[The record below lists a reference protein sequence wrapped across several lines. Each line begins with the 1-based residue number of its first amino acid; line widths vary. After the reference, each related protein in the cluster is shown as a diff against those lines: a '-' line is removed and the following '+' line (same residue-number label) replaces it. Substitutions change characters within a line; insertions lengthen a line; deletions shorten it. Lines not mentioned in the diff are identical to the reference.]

1 MHEYWDDP
9 DLLLTEPEHQFNPIG
24 APPQYP
30 DYPYVGEENELLG
43 AAITP
48 DEKYCFDLT
57 KKYMGLASIM
67 HVSQQRFTDVVRS
80 DVEAMARDMRRM
92 YFSTLE
98 QTTFDWKDLSLVLE
112 FIDAFSACLGDIG
125 DNIVQNMRSMA
136 VSLLHMDESQTRV
149 FLGKQLA
156 QTHEEPFSQRLKQ
169 HDVSM
174 LPSSLM
180 FSYYEQ
186 DVPLSIKYGAF
197 ASSFAAS
204 TAVPYTHMGG
214 GDSLPHTF
222 AEFEL
227 CARRDGRSR
236 PQLFDLIGA
245 SSVEAASIIYEAHS
259 THDQW
264 DDLRLPGL
272 KWLTP
277 SQTFYVSFCYL
288 RCAPDLQK
296 VTCDVALQ
304 WHEPFKSAFACAPG
318 SATGSHH
325 SCRMFRTSVG
335 S

>member
-1 MHEYWDDP
+1 RI
-9 DLLLTEPEHQFNPIG
+9 LL
-24 APPQYP
+24 
-30 DYPYVGEENELLG
+30 
-43 AAITP
+43 
-48 DEKYCFDLT
+48 
-57 KKYMGLASIM
+57 
-67 HVSQQRFTDVVRS
+67 
-80 DVEAMARDMRRM
+80 RM
-92 YFSTLE
+92 L
-98 QTTFDWKDLSLVLE
+98 
-112 FIDAFSACLGDIG
+112 C
-125 DNIVQNMRSMA
+125 R
-136 VSLLHMDESQTRV
+136 
-149 FLGKQLA
+149 
-156 QTHEEPFSQRLKQ
+156 
-169 HDVSM
+169 
-174 LPSSLM
+174 
-180 FSYYEQ
+180 
-186 DVPLSIKYGAF
+186 YGAF

-214 GDSLPHTF
+214 GGSLPRTF

-227 CARRDGRSR
+227 CARRDGRSQ

-318 SATGSHH
+318 NATGYHH
-325 SCRMFRTSVG
+325 SCRMFRTSAG